1 MGIAQVHDQVFALL
15 LHTVANTLNVQGLG
29 IAFRHAY
36 HHIVDERAGQAV
48 ERTGLLFV
56 VRTGNQNFIAFHR
69 NAHLG
74 VKGLVQGALGALYR
88 HFVAVDFHF
97 NASGNIDGFSSNS
110 RHALAPP
117 FLTR

>member
-1 MGIAQVHDQVFALL
+1 MGIPQVHNQVLALL
-15 LHTVANTLNVQGLG
+15 LHTVANALDLQGLG
-29 IAFRHAY
+29 EALCHAN

-56 VRTGNQNFIAFHR
+56 VRTGYQNVAAFHG

-74 VKGLVQGALGALYR
+74 VKALGQGTLGALHR
-88 HFVAVDFHF
+88 HFAAVDVYL
-97 NASGNIDGFSSNS
+97 NTSGNIDGFSSNS

-117 FLTR
+117 FLTK